1 MKMILIFYSC
11 SVISIISIIIIITFI
26 KIVNF
31 YMLILV
37 AVEIHGT
44 IYIVENFESN

>member
-11 SVISIISIIIIITFI
+11 SVISIISIIITFI